1 MVTSQSN
8 KNAKSKK
15 KGAPKERV
23 PKQLEFEKG
32 SLLSFYCKKLNVSPE
47 EACIKFSKLSQEEA
61 EAIHSEWKE
70 ELERERKEMMEKAG
84 VAYKAPINA
93 YMRYKQDVLKE
104 NKALQY
110 LSGREKT
117 QVCSH
122 MWHALDSEQKKKY
135 QDQYEMERE
144 EYDKNTKAAVSK
156 DKDGHDLNAEEKE
169 RNNLIKQ
176 NLLLLNNL
184 KTPPLANNFF
194 REAANKFFP
203 FKISQTVKDR
213 KKQIDAKWKELS
225 PDKKKKISSLL
236 KTPTTLFNKLFSA
249 YKERCDEAGQ
259 GNDGE
264 QIYPVDTTDIE
275 QDLIESYAKAMQDAR
290 DKATKLIRS
299 WLAPATSNAAAAAAA
314 TKTTATA
321 TVSGSSKAATLHRTT
336 NTATAKPTKE
346 NKKPPMK
353 KKPVQYGIDTFLA
366 NKSSKVSNKRDTVE
380 EEQGEEEEERQRS
393 SITEEE
399 EPQQHRWNEY
409 LDDEAFEA
417 GDDDEEMGELDENE
431 YEKDGFVVSDGE
443 EEEEYDDEEE
453 EYNDDE
459 EEEEEEELERPSR
472 HKLSANRGSSGKRTI
487 SNGKSSSTSLGSKN
501 RKASGNVEHGN
512 SSKKPNL
519 HLDSKKGSQS
529 TRKRLVPTSAK
540 KNTHAKKRPSR
551 LLGDDDDDDD
561 ETDVHSEED
570 ERGKRRRIEKDL
582 PLDSHESKNSSSS
595 SSSTSAG
602 ESAIPDKGEVPS
614 DGKPQ
619 SIIDSDANQNNQEKA
634 ETIDFKPSDFEPAGE
649 N

>member
-8 KNAKSKK
+8 KNAKPKK
-15 KGAPKERV
+15 KGAAKERV
-23 PKQLEFEKG
+23 PKQPEFEKG
-32 SLLSFYCKKLNVSPE
+32 SLLSFYCKKLNVPPE
-47 EACIKFSKLSQEEA
+47 EACIKFSKLTQEEA

-84 VAYKAPINA
+84 VAYKVPINA

-135 QDQYEMERE
+135 QDQYEKERE

-184 KTPPLANNFF
+184 KTPPLVNNFF

-299 WLAPATSNAAAAAAA
+299 WLAPATSNAAA
-314 TKTTATA
+314 TTTTATA

-336 NTATAKPTKE
+336 NTATAKPKKE
-346 NKKPPMK
+346 NKKPPMKK

-366 NKSSKVSNKRDTVE
+366 NKSPKVSNKRDTVE
-380 EEQGEEEEERQRS
+380 EEEEEEERQRS
-393 SITEEE
+393 SITEERGE
-399 EPQQHRWNEY
+399 EEESQQHRWNEY

-417 GDDDEEMGELDENE
+417 GDDEDEEMGELDENE

-443 EEEEYDDEEE
+443 EEEYDDEEE
-453 EYNDDE
+453 EYNDEE

-472 HKLSANRGSSGKRTI
+472 HKLSANRGPSGKRTI

-501 RKASGNVEHGN
+501 RKASDNVEHGN
-512 SSKKPNL
+512 SSKKPKL
-519 HLDSKKGSQS
+519 HHDSKKDSQS

-540 KNTHAKKRPSR
+540 KNTHVKKRPSR
-551 LLGDDDDDDD
+551 LLDDEEDED
-561 ETDVHSEED
+561 ETDVHSEEY

-595 SSSTSAG
+595 AG
-602 ESAIPDKGEVPS
+602 ESAIPDEKEVPS

-619 SIIDSDANQNNQEKA
+619 SVIDSDTNQNNQEKA
-634 ETIDFKPSDFEPAGE
+634 ETIDFKPADFEPAV
-649 N
+649 